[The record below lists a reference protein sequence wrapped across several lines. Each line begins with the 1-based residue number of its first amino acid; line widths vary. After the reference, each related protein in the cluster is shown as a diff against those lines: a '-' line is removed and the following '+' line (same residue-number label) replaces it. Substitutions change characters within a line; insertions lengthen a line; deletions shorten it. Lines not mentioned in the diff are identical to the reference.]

1 MRYSSVNNFEII
13 IDNEMGTKIAK
24 ADVSKAVNAVSIDE
38 VVETPPMRMTDTI
51 VNYMWGGT
59 ILISFLV
66 WTTCIVSLILN
77 CVKKNVGKAVFAGV
91 SLVVPIIAIV
101 ISTLGR
107 SMYQLEDEGIGAV
120 LVTIALILQ
129 IVVEILAFI
138 FCFSKK
144 KGVND

>member
-77 CVKKNVGKAVFAGV
+77 CVKKMSVRLYLLG
-91 SLVVPIIAIV
+91 LVW
-101 ISTLGR
+101 
-107 SMYQLEDEGIGAV
+107 
-120 LVTIALILQ
+120 
-129 IVVEILAFI
+129 
-138 FCFSKK
+138 
-144 KGVND
+144 